1 LEKVVDMHSIPKFL
15 VKWVEAEKLVPNF
28 MMGFFSIQYGVRHF
42 MIGIFLNKIAKRSN
56 EMADR
61 FFLYDD
67 TEVSKTRFVSFVG
80 ENNRFDLALV
90 QTGRHYGKTLVL
102 DMQGSRFA
110 IIGEDDLKEEGY
122 LEFAF
127 KLSEED
133 AEELRSF
140 LAEVI

>member
-1 LEKVVDMHSIPKFL
+1 M
-15 VKWVEAEKLVPNF
+15 AE
-28 MMGFFSIQYGVRHF
+28 
-42 MIGIFLNKIAKRSN
+42 
-56 EMADR
+56 R

-80 ENNRFDLALV
+80 ENSRFDLALV

-127 KLSEED
+127 QLSEED